1 MKPSFFRKLLRL
13 WRKYIH
19 CNHMFFKYVDTTY
32 CYKCKRKVRLT
43 HYEYWEKKRK
53 IQERKNKWNSY

>member
-19 CNHMFFKYVDTTY
+19 CNHRFLFVHSIE
-32 CYKCKRKVRLT
+32 CYKCRKKGRLT
-43 HYEYWEKKRK
+43 DDEYWSKKQK
-53 IQERKNKWNSY
+53 IAERKSRWHSY